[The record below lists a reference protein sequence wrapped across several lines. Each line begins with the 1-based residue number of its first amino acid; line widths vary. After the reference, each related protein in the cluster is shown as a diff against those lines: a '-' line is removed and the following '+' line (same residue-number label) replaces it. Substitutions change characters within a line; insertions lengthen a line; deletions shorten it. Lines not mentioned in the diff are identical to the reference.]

1 MEIYERIFPRSE
13 KRRNIAQEI
22 FVVLKQGSLGRHEMR
37 TTLKG
42 LHEKYSLHEV
52 SIQLVLQTLK
62 KKGIVKYE
70 KARYKYEKARYSIS
84 PDYINQINQD
94 WTRMTTQ

>member
-1 MEIYERIFPRSE
+1 MSEIYKQIFLKSE
-13 KRRNIAQEI
+13 KRRNAAQEI

-37 TTLKG
+37 MKLK
-42 LHEKYSLHEV
+42 EFSAKYSLHEV

-70 KARYKYEKARYSIS
+70 KARYSIS
-84 PDYINQINQD
+84 PDYINNLNQD